1 MTSHTIAGLVVAA
14 AVALLPGAAAAQGS
28 SLINPGAA
36 ASDFR
41 NPSLMNPGAAAS
53 EIRNPNLMN
62 PGAGASS
69 FAPGVPQSGVGVRRA
84 PAPRSVLV
92 PRTRRERT
100 ARRPPRSAAQPAERQ
115 PTRTAPAQTEE
126 QRPPARSQRRTE
138 DRARGIMGSV
148 CRGC

>member
-36 ASDFR
+36 ASDIR

-84 PAPRSVLV
+84 PAPRAVLE

-100 ARRPPRSAAQPAERQ
+100 ARRPPRAAQPAEQQ
-115 PTRTAPAQTEE
+115 PARTAPAQTEE